1 MRAYYFFFFFQAEDG
16 IRDYKV
22 TGVQTCALPIL
33 LAQMMIK
40 MLVQHHAPASP
51 GNSAKD
57 TARWPLRRR
66 SPISKAANQ
75 VAQASDVCLPGRW
88 ARGEKL
94 GRAPTLPFG
103 PRHDVD
109 RQPVKGRV
117 AQWTRGRRGLQLLET
132 LPQIA
137 AHMADHL
144 WRCEAPP
151 ERLAIRCQAADP
163 VEDRI
168 SGLGVEE

>member
-1 MRAYYFFFFFQAEDG
+1 M
-16 IRDYKV
+16 
-22 TGVQTCALPIL
+22 ALHRPPASSACSAADASAAGSHPE

-57 TARWPLRRR
+57 TAGWPLRRR
-66 SPISKAANQ
+66 SAISKAANQ
-75 VAQASDVCLPGRW
+75 VAQASDVCLPGRR

-94 GRAPTLPFG
+94 GRAPSLPFRPG
-103 PRHDVD
+103 NDVD
-109 RQPVKGRV
+109 RQPVEWRM
-117 AQWTRGRRGLQLLET
+117 AQWARGRRGLQLPET

-144 WRCEAPP
+144 WRRETPP
-151 ERLAIRCQAADP
+151 QRLAIRCQAGDP
-163 VEDRI
+163 VEDGI
-168 SGLGVEE
+168 SGCGVEE